1 MRSVVI
7 VDDHASF
14 RRQARRMLEAGGYE
28 VVGEAADGR
37 SAIQQVE
44 RLRPSLVLLDIT
56 LPDIS
61 GFELAA
67 RFDSSTVV
75 LTSGR
80 DLASFRRR
88 LTASGVLGFIPKEEL
103 SAAALDRLLED
114 R

>member
-28 VVGEAADGR
+28 VVGEAANGR

-44 RLRPSLVLLDIT
+44 RFRPSLVLLDVT

-80 DLASFRRR
+80 DLASSRRR
-88 LTASGVLGFIPKEEL
+88 LAESGVIGFIPKEQL

-114 R
+114 T